1 MRNEK
6 DGIALAAIVAKE
18 TTTGEWSGMGGGLG
32 LGTGGIGVF
41 VGGMSGTKF
50 EQTQRAK
57 EFEGPKDAK
66 YNLKNVYGPIL
77 SLGIGGVLIGVA
89 AQFTLFMAE
98 DSSSST
104 PEGPYAILTKIVNIL
119 GYAAPLIAVFGAAIW
134 FVFFSGGRQKEEMK
148 RLEREEEL
156 IKLRKEIYYRLR
168 YVENDHIVFDPK
180 TGREVPAEQSYIV
193 KLINELATQK

>member
-41 VGGMSGTKF
+41 VGGMGGTKF

-57 EFEGPKDAK
+57 DFEGPKDAK
-66 YNLKNVYGPIL
+66 YSLKNVYGPIL

-89 AQFTLFMAE
+89 AQFTSFMAE
-98 DSSSST
+98 DSPST
-104 PEGPYAILTKIVNIL
+104 LDGPYAILPEMVNIL
-119 GYAAPLIAVFGAAIW
+119 GYAAPLLAIFGAAIW
-134 FVFFSGGRQKEEMK
+134 FIFFSRGRQENEMK
-148 RLEREEEL
+148 RLKREEAL
-156 IKLRKEIYYRLR
+156 IKIRKEIYYRLR

-193 KLINELATQK
+193 KLINDLATQK